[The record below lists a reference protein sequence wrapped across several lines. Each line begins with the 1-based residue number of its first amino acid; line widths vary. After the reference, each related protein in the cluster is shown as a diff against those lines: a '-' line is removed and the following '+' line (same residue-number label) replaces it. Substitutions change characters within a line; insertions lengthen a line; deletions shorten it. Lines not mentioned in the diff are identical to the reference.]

1 MTTATM
7 QVAINWPTMFGLD
20 SLSLAPVFRPVVANG
35 TTAAPFAWMR
45 PAKKAEAV
53 VVEISE
59 AASKSNAQTQVINKN
74 YAAARSSSSLAPV
87 AVPQSTFFGPLTT
100 KVGTVIFGN
109 VTKRLYHRY
118 WCTTRNW

>member
-1 MTTATM
+1 MTATM

-20 SLSLAPVFRPVVANG
+20 SLPLAPVFRPVVANG
-35 TTAAPFAWMR
+35 ATAAPFAWMR

-53 VVEISE
+53 VFEISE
-59 AASKSNAQTQVINKN
+59 AASKSEAQTQVIKKN
-74 YAAARSSSSLAPV
+74 YAAAISSSALAPV